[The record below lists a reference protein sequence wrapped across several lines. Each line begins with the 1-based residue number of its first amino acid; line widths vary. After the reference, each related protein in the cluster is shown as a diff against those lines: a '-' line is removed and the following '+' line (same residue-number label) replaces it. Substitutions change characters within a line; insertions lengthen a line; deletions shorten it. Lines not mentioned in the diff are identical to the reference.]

1 MNNYMRFKDIYSFD
15 DRFEECN
22 RILKKFSQRIPVICE
37 KSKKSKLLDI
47 DKKKYLIPSDFTVG
61 QFIYVIRKRLL
72 LSPDKAI
79 FIFINGTIPSTSSTM
94 IHVYDMNKDSDG
106 FLYITYD
113 DENVFG

>member
-1 MNNYMRFKDIYSFD
+1 MRFKDIYSFD

-22 RILKKFSQRIPVICE
+22 RILKKFGQRIPVICE
-37 KSKKSKLLDI
+37 KSKKSKLEI

-79 FIFINGTIPSTSSTM
+79 FIFINGTMPSTSSTM
-94 IHVYDMNKDSDG
+94 INVYHINKDSDG

>member
-1 MNNYMRFKDIYSFD
+1 MGFKNDYSFE
-15 DRFEECN
+15 DRCDESK
-22 RILKKFSQRIPVICE
+22 RILIKFSQRIPIICE
-37 KSKKSKLLDI
+37 KNKKSKLLDI
-47 DKKKYLIPSDFTVG
+47 DKKKYLIPIDFTVG
-61 QFIYVIRKRLL
+61 QFMYVIRKRLL
-72 LSPDKAI
+72 LPPDKAI